1 MPRPVRFLPCVFLCL
16 SLAGV
21 STAARAVDAALD
33 VNDNAARAYVGVPIA
48 NNILVD
54 SSWLYH
60 ADNGHVFSVGGHVT
74 GAASGV
80 DPLKAGLGLRFSY
93 VSNDRES
100 EEDGTALG
108 LGGFVR
114 YTLPQYDRVN
124 FGASLYYAPE
134 VLSFGDV
141 DELWELG
148 LDAGYSVLKQ
158 ADVYVGWRTVK
169 ADFKNDGTERM
180 DTGFHVGLRVRF

>member
-1 MPRPVRFLPCVFLCL
+1 MPRPVRFLPSVFLCL
-16 SLAGV
+16 LLGGV

-33 VNDNAARAYVGVPIA
+33 VNDNAARAYVGVPLS

-80 DPLKAGLGLRFSY
+80 DPLRAGLGLRFSY

-114 YTLPQYDRVN
+114 YRMDRAPLWVWLV
-124 FGASLYYAPE
+124 GAA
-134 VLSFGDV
+134 G
-141 DELWELG
+141 LG
-148 LDAGYSVLKQ
+148 LIITAGIAGGRRSP
-158 ADVYVGWRTVK
+158 RTYPS
-169 ADFKNDGTERM
+169 AP
-180 DTGFHVGLRVRF
+180 